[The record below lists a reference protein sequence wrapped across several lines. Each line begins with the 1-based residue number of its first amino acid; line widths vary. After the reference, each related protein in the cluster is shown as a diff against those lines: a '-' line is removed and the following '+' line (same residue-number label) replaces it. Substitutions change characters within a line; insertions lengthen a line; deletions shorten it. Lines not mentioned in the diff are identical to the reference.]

1 MVVLIIL
8 KAKLFSSGS
17 FCFVHSY
24 LFSINILLLYILG
37 SSLNFN
43 TVVVGESPRDQAV
56 LEHQVDF
63 LQFSSTIPLW
73 TWR

>member
-8 KAKLFSSGS
+8 RAKWFSSAS

-24 LFSINILLLYILG
+24 LFSVNISLIYILG

-43 TVVVGESPRDQAV
+43 MVVVEESPSDKAV

-63 LQFSSTIPLW
+63 LQLNSNIPLW
-73 TWR
+73 T